1 MNEIKVAPDDVLG
14 YMTMKKYKN
23 NETIQVLGASFN
35 GVKDMIEHARKR
47 MPKDGVY
54 VGEDS
59 QLYPCFDSEDYM
71 SENRY
76 FTNLVFAHSLEE
88 IDMKLSILKQME
100 RHGNYNKLTCELHP
114 MAYWQ
119 GDSHHD
125 VFLTEMEE
133 E

>member
-1 MNEIKVAPDDVLG
+1 
-14 YMTMKKYKN
+14 MKKYKN
-23 NETIQVLGASFN
+23 NETIVVLGASFN
-35 GVKDMIEHARKR
+35 GVKEIIEHARKR

-59 QLYPCFDSEDYM
+59 KVYPCFDSEDYM

-119 GDSHHD
+119 GDSNHD
-125 VFLTEMEE
+125 VLLSEMEE

>member
-23 NETIQVLGASFN
+23 NETIEVLGASFN

-47 MPKDGVY
+47 IPKDCVY

-76 FTNLVFAHSLEE
+76 FTNLVFANSLEE
-88 IDMKLSILKQME
+88 IDKKLSILKQVE
-100 RHGNYNKLTCELHP
+100 QNGNYNKLTVDLHP

-119 GDSHHD
+119 GDTHHD
-125 VFLTEMEE
+125 VFLTEEIV
-133 E
+133 

>member
-1 MNEIKVAPDDVLG
+1 
-14 YMTMKKYKN
+14 MKRLKN
-23 NETIQVLGASFN
+23 NETIEVLGASFN
-35 GVKDMIEHARKR
+35 GVKDMIEHARMR

-71 SENRY
+71 CENRY
-76 FTNLVFAHSLEE
+76 FTNLVFAKSIEE
-88 IDMKLSILKQME
+88 IDEKLRILKQVE
-100 RHGNYNKLTCELHP
+100 RYGNYNKLNSELHP

-125 VFLTEMEE
+125 VLLTEMEE

>member
-23 NETIQVLGASFN
+23 NETIKVLGASFN
-35 GVKDMIEHARKR
+35 GVKEMIEHARKR
-47 MPKDGVY
+47 IPKDGVY

-76 FTNLVFAHSLEE
+76 
-88 IDMKLSILKQME
+88 
-100 RHGNYNKLTCELHP
+100 LTI
-114 MAYWQ
+114 W
-119 GDSHHD
+119 
-125 VFLTEMEE
+125 FLPIVWRRLT
-133 E
+133 

>member
-23 NETIQVLGASFN
+23 NETIVVLGASFN
-35 GVKDMIEHARKR
+35 GVKDMIEHARMR

-71 SENRY
+71 YENRY
-76 FTNLVFAHSLEE
+76 FTNLVFGSSLEE
-88 IDMKLSILKQME
+88 IDKKLNILNQVE
-100 RHGNYNKLTCELHP
+100 RYGNYNKLTVELHP

-119 GDSHHD
+119 GDTCHD
-125 VFLTEMEE
+125 VLLTDRDEE
-133 E
+133 

>member
-1 MNEIKVAPDDVLG
+1 
-14 YMTMKKYKN
+14 MKRLKN
-23 NETIQVLGASFN
+23 NETIEVLGASFN
-35 GVKDMIEHARKR
+35 GVKDMIEHARMR

-100 RHGNYNKLTCELHP
+100 RHGNYN
-114 MAYWQ
+114 
-119 GDSHHD
+119 
-125 VFLTEMEE
+125 
-133 E
+133 

>member
-71 SENRY
+71 RKAEY
-76 FTNLVFAHSLEE
+76 A
-88 IDMKLSILKQME
+88 LK
-100 RHGNYNKLTCELHP
+100 RAK
-114 MAYWQ
+114 
-119 GDSHHD
+119 
-125 VFLTEMEE
+125 
-133 E
+133 